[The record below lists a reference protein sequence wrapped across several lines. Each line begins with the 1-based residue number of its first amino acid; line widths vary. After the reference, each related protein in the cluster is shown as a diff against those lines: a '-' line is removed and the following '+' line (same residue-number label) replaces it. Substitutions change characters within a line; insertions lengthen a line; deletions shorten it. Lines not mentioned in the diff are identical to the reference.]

1 MATNR
6 IKGLT
11 VEIGGDTT
19 KLGEA
24 LKNVEAK
31 SRSLSSELG
40 SINKLLKLD
49 PTNTDLLAQKQQV
62 LAEAISSTREKLD
75 TLKAAEQQVQEQFAR
90 GEVSAEQ
97 YRELQRQVTATEN
110 KLKKYEEVAKD
121 TAETIA
127 QLGKGTKTAEQRTK
141 ELADRAGLAEKDLDK
156 LKDKAEETANKGLK
170 VMAASATAVVA
181 ALTASAEAT
190 REYRTN
196 MGKLNVA
203 FTDNGH
209 SVGEAAAAYQ
219 ELVGVIGESDRS
231 VETANH
237 LAKLTNNAE
246 DLSAWYGQ
254 ILPGVFATFGDSL
267 PLEGLT
273 EAANETAKVAQ
284 ITGPLADAINWATT
298 SNETWAEALGD
309 NSDALAAFQ
318 TATAEGESA
327 EDAFNAAL
335 LACSNEQERQ
345 SLITK
350 ALTRLYGSAADA
362 YKDTN
367 AEIIRANK
375 ANDNWT
381 ASLAR
386 TGAQMEPVIT
396 DVKEMGT
403 ELLRSAEKPIQRLTK
418 YLRNTALPALQRACT
433 YVINNG
439 PAIISTITGL
449 TTAMAAYKVGATAAK
464 LVTSDLTKVLL
475 GAEKAQKLL
484 NLAQAATPW
493 GLALAGVAAVTT
505 AIIAYCATSKDAE
518 TANDTLSASE
528 RELMTATQEASAAFR
543 EQKESADT
551 TAAGLNAQLD
561 HTQKLAAELETLADA
576 SGYVQ
581 EADQARA
588 EFILGQLNDALGT
601 EYTMVNG
608 QIQSYDSLRG
618 SVEELIAAKRAETML
633 DIYKDDYAQALK
645 NEQDA
650 LEASRVAWSD
660 YTDQLRAVSDKET
673 EYAEARKKAS
683 ETASYYADYRA
694 QQLAKE
700 LADEKATLAEKKSAW
715 EEASG
720 AYGEYAGM
728 IQQYEDASA
737 EATQGHYDRVSEI
750 LRDESYAYG
759 NYAADVGD
767 ALGQTLNELE
777 QTAISAGMEA
787 ERIRKNFEDGVEGYT
802 QEMVDE
808 ADRARDEAF
817 DKFAGTYD
825 EAYGVGRDMGDG
837 MLNGME
843 SRRGGLLSKVKSLV
857 SAIFSTA
864 RREADSHSPSRKMVK
879 VFNDIWAGAEV
890 STDQARKPLA
900 DATAETVRKM
910 MDVAADAGAPSMT
923 LQTVERRTATTA
935 STQAAAAATAYNDK
949 LDKIINAIEA
959 GKYIMLDGD
968 TLVGKTVDR
977 SNVAMG
983 RLQTQDARNVR

>member
-1 MATNR
+1 
-6 IKGLT
+6 
-11 VEIGGDTT
+11 
-19 KLGEA
+19 
-24 LKNVEAK
+24 
-31 SRSLSSELG
+31 
-40 SINKLLKLD
+40 
-49 PTNTDLLAQKQQV
+49 
-62 LAEAISSTREKLD
+62 
-75 TLKAAEQQVQEQFAR
+75 
-90 GEVSAEQ
+90 
-97 YRELQRQVTATEN
+97 
-110 KLKKYEEVAKD
+110 
-121 TAETIA
+121 
-127 QLGKGTKTAEQRTK
+127 
-141 ELADRAGLAEKDLDK
+141 
-156 LKDKAEETANKGLK
+156 
-170 VMAASATAVVA
+170 
-181 ALTASAEAT
+181 
-190 REYRTN
+190 
-196 MGKLNVA
+196 
-203 FTDNGH
+203 
-209 SVGEAAAAYQ
+209 
-219 ELVGVIGESDRS
+219 
-231 VETANH
+231 
-237 LAKLTNNAE
+237 
-246 DLSAWYGQ
+246 
-254 ILPGVFATFGDSL
+254 
-267 PLEGLT
+267 
-273 EAANETAKVAQ
+273 
-284 ITGPLADAINWATT
+284 
-298 SNETWAEALGD
+298 
-309 NSDALAAFQ
+309 
-318 TATAEGESA
+318 
-327 EDAFNAAL
+327 
-335 LACSNEQERQ
+335 
-345 SLITK
+345 
-350 ALTRLYGSAADA
+350 
-362 YKDTN
+362 
-367 AEIIRANK
+367 
-375 ANDNWT
+375 
-381 ASLAR
+381 
-386 TGAQMEPVIT
+386 
-396 DVKEMGT
+396 
-403 ELLRSAEKPIQRLTK
+403 
-418 YLRNTALPALQRACT
+418 
-433 YVINNG
+433 
-439 PAIISTITGL
+439 
-449 TTAMAAYKVGATAAK
+449 
-464 LVTSDLTKVLL
+464 
-475 GAEKAQKLL
+475 
-484 NLAQAATPW
+484 
-493 GLALAGVAAVTT
+493 
-505 AIIAYCATSKDAE
+505 
-518 TANDTLSASE
+518 
-528 RELMTATQEASAAFR
+528 MTATQEASAAFR

-618 SVEELIAAKRAETML
+618 SVEDLIEAKRAEAML

-650 LEASRVAWSD
+650 LEASKVAWGD
-660 YTDQLRAVSDKET
+660 YTDQLRAVSDKEA

-759 NYAADVGD
+759 NYANDVGD
-767 ALGQTLNELE
+767 ALGQTLSELE
-777 QTAISAGMEA
+777 QTAIAAGMEA

-864 RREADSHSPSRKMVK
+864 RKESDSHSPSRKMVK
-879 VFNDIWAGAEV
+879 VFSDIWAGAEV
-890 STDQARKPLA
+890 GTDQARKPLA

-910 MDVAADAGAPSMT
+910 MDVAADAGAPSMAI
-923 LQTVERRTATTA
+923 QTVERRTAATA